1 MPPPVGE
8 REREEAR
15 QRELPP
21 SLWERLRADP
31 ARAPEYIAL
40 AASERHGPAAR
51 DWIAEQR
58 GSPDR
63 IAKKAKRIH
72 ARYAR
77 ASGAVTGVGGI
88 ITMLPDM
95 AAAIWI
101 QSRMVF
107 HVAAAY
113 GFDPTDRM
121 RPAELLVLY
130 DLYEDP
136 VAARE
141 ALDGAG
147 RTLAEAAVG
156 RALTGREEET
166 LVARLTAMAVKRG
179 AARLAGRAV
188 PGFAIL
194 VNAIGNEQAVRA
206 LADRAIEFYGGK
218 P

>member
-1 MPPPVGE
+1 MDAAPPVPTSLIE
-8 REREEAR
+8 RI
-15 QRELPP
+15 
-21 SLWERLRADP
+21 RADP
-31 ARAPEYIAL
+31 VRAPELIAL

-51 DWIAEQR
+51 DWAAEQQ
-58 GSPDR
+58 GSPHR
-63 IAKKAKRIH
+63 LARKAKRVH

-77 ASGAVTGVGGI
+77 ASGAVTGIGGV

-107 HVAAAY
+107 FVAAAY

-130 DLYEDP
+130 ELYDDP
-136 VAARE
+136 IAARE

-147 RTLAEAAVG
+147 RTLAVAAASKALSG
-156 RALTGREEET
+156 RDEDT
-166 LVARLTAMAVKRG
+166 LVTRLTAMTVKRG
-179 AARLAGRAV
+179 ASRLAGRAV

-194 VNAIGNEQAVRA
+194 VNSIGNEQAVRA
-206 LADRAIEFYGGK
+206 LADRAIEFYGGSR
-218 P
+218 